1 VPTRRSATLQFSK
14 LRPIVLG
21 MTIQYHWISLL
32 AFVLVLSAVF
42 GLAPDNIAATKPAG
56 QLSAKSLG
64 DSLAAGVAEQ
74 TAVPL
79 PLPPKPSTVEQAA
92 ATDAANIIPAGSVE
106 HQEGVTK
113 TVIVQRGE
121 NLARIFKRLGI
132 SARELQQVVA
142 LGKETS
148 SLKRL
153 FPGEKL
159 RLRLSPEQD
168 RLERLT
174 YDMDVTKRLHVYRE
188 GDRLKAAIANLPLEK
203 RLHPAVGVIDS
214 SLYVAAGNAGL
225 PDNLVMELAQI
236 FGWDIDFALDI
247 RSGDNF
253 TVLFEELYR
262 NGEKVGYGDIVAAE
276 FVNRDR
282 TYRAVRY
289 EDGHYY
295 TPDGHSMRKE
305 FLRTPVQFT
314 RISSRFSLGRRHPIL
329 HHIRAHR
336 GVDYAAPIGT
346 PVRATGDG
354 KVIFRGRKG
363 GYGNVV
369 MLQHGQRY
377 TTVYAHLSRFA
388 HHLHRGSHVKQ
399 GQIIAYVGRTGLAT
413 GPHLHY
419 EFRVNGVHRNPL
431 TVKLPTAAP
440 IRKSLRSDFIAHS
453 RPLLAQLDTLKR
465 TVVASS
471 GSPAA
476 NNN

>member
-1 VPTRRSATLQFSK
+1 VPTRRPAPLQFSNF
-14 LRPIVLG
+14 RPIVLA
-21 MTIQYHWISLL
+21 MRKQYHWISLV

-42 GLAPDNIAATKPAG
+42 GLAPDNIAATKPVG
-56 QLSAKSLG
+56 QLPAATLG
-64 DSLAAGVAEQ
+64 DTLGGVAEKVD
-74 TAVPL
+74 VPL
-79 PLPPKPSTVEQAA
+79 PLPPNPSTVEQAPT
-92 ATDAANIIPAGSVE
+92 TDTANDEPTGMDE
-106 HQEGVTK
+106 YQGGVTK
-113 TVIVQRGE
+113 SVIVQRGE

-132 SARELQQVVA
+132 SARELQQIVD
-142 LGKETS
+142 LGNETA

-153 FPGEKL
+153 FPGE
-159 RLRLSPEQD
+159 RLQLTLSPEQN
-168 RLERLT
+168 RLERLS
-174 YDMDVTKRLHVYRE
+174 YDLDVTTRLHVYRQ
-188 GDRLKAAIANLPLEK
+188 GDQLKATVANMPLEK

-214 SLYVAAGNAGL
+214 SLYAAATNAGL

-247 RSGDNF
+247 RNGDSF

-276 FVNRDR
+276 FVNRDKA
-282 TYRAVRY
+282 YRAVRY
-289 EDGHYY
+289 EDGRYY

-305 FLRTPVQFT
+305 FLRTPVEFT

-329 HHIRAHR
+329 HHIRAHK
-336 GVDYAAPIGT
+336 GVDYAAPVGT
-346 PVRATGDG
+346 PVKATGDG
-354 KVIFRGRKG
+354 KVIFLGRNG

-377 TTVYAHLSRFA
+377 TTVYAHLSRYA
-388 HHLHRGSHVKQ
+388 RHLHRGSRVKQ
-399 GQIIAYVGRTGLAT
+399 GQIIAYVGKTGLAT

-440 IRKSLRSDFIAHS
+440 IRKSARSDFIAQS

-465 TVVASS
+465 TVVALS
-471 GSPAA
+471 GSPAT